1 MPSLTSSPLEN
12 IRPGRGERRGLSPP
26 PFPPPPCRNCK
37 ISIWHS
43 PPRFETR
50 LFNLIPAKSP
60 DAGGCAL
67 TTLAVKSS
75 TNRGPGEGLKSGS
88 GEIVGPGS
96 GTLLI
101 NPGIYWQAIG
111 CKSAVHKR
119 AIQLCTGQS
128 SLEKETAEVKPTQ
141 AFSPN
146 NYWQAIGCKSAV
158 HKRAIQLSTG
168 QSSLEKETA
177 EVKPT
182 QAFSPN
188 IYLDFSKP
196 APTQKSHSETFAGNI
211 TAVPVNY
218 GLATR
223 HQRESLLTFPH
234 LNWEFG

>member
-111 CKSAVHKR
+111 CKSAVQKR
-119 AIQLCTGQS
+119 AIQLC
-128 SLEKETAEVKPTQ
+128 
-141 AFSPN
+141 
-146 NYWQAIGCKSAV
+146 
-158 HKRAIQLSTG
+158 TG